1 MKLHVK
7 ISLATDA
14 DEEFLGPGVI
24 QLLEGIERTGSI
36 QQAARAMSLSYVK
49 ALRILNRMERG
60 LDRTLLIRH
69 KGGAARGSTALT
81 PFARRMIREFAVLR
95 RKVRHSADAAFAVFL
110 RKSSGAGGRISRNLS
125 AGNP

>member
-1 MKLHVK
+1 MRLHVK
-7 ISLATDA
+7 IALATDA

-60 LDRTLLIRH
+60 LGRTLLLRH
-69 KGGAARGSTALT
+69 KGGAARGNTALT
-81 PFARRMIREFAVLR
+81 PFARRLMRDFTALR

-110 RKSSGAGGRISRNLS
+110 GKNAGG
-125 AGNP
+125 AA